1 MDKSAEVQRKMTRGQ
16 ENETSDT
23 NMEVLGCLLWRKEEQ
38 GEKCQCQ
45 VLCFCLDFGWQ
56 GQCS

>member
-23 NMEVLGCLLWRKEEQ
+23 NMEVLGCLPWRKEEQ

-45 VLCFCLDFGWQ
+45 V
-56 GQCS
+56 